1 MKTALPSRDLG
12 IVLWLGVIAL
22 YLFFVGPYVLDQT
35 YWFDRDRDNAL
46 LNLNNFSYWAGSI
59 EHGFGLPRWYPYGGG
74 SPVGLSAVVWKAL
87 LPHRLFGYLLVLIT
101 DLDYVTVFK
110 ASLVF
115 GICFSSLGWFLF
127 LKRYFGNSIIG
138 VFGTIPFVFGG
149 FGTTVFHQEYILAH
163 LLWVPWLLLFAL
175 NWQKNIQLLVLAA
188 AIFGIA
194 ITNDYPQYLVYA
206 VAAAGLLLFIVSP
219 SFRVLL
225 RSALNDSKQ
234 RSTILTAVII
244 FTLAASPLGYLL
256 WEKENYVSP
265 VRGTQGV
272 SYETLSEYEEGLRH
286 AGTTNISYLKQHFAP
301 KRDVP
306 DDVFGMFVGRV
317 VLILALLAILFR
329 RRSVLF
335 PLLLTGVFAWMV
347 AGVNGYLPQLFFLAR
362 VPFVDHFR
370 QWYHFFPYLNMGL
383 IFLGAMGF
391 KTLYCW
397 KAEGKIESKLRIALV
412 VILAVS
418 SLYEHCR
425 YFQLYE
431 SRYLND
437 ARGKFVHPERLD
449 HASFLRMIN
458 TDWTIWLA
466 NHQQDRNW
474 RVPDGTGLV
483 HLSEKNLATILVRCT
498 SVFSAGASYAM
509 PNDILANKECKR
521 ELSEWNRENESP
533 LADQA
538 EAMSIVVNPVGFS
551 VNVATPQTYFELPIN
566 SRLNWAANSVNS
578 EEISIAGTRP
588 ALKISMDRPGVRTLT
603 VELRSTFY
611 EYSLLLQLAALVYAI
626 RRAFFGRAHSRR

>member
-1 MKTALPSRDLG
+1 M
-12 IVLWLGVIAL
+12 
-22 YLFFVGPYVLDQT
+22 
-35 YWFDRDRDNAL
+35 
-46 LNLNNFSYWAGSI
+46 
-59 EHGFGLPRWYPYGGG
+59 
-74 SPVGLSAVVWKAL
+74 
-87 LPHRLFGYLLVLIT
+87 
-101 DLDYVTVFK
+101 FK

-127 LKRYFGNSIIG
+127 LKRYFRNSLIG

-149 FGTTVFHQEYILAH
+149 FGTSVFHQEYILAH

-194 ITNDYPQYLVYA
+194 ITNDYPQFLVYS
-206 VAAAGLLLFIVSP
+206 VAAASLLLFFVSS

-225 RSALNDSKQ
+225 RSALYDNEQ
-234 RSTILTAVII
+234 RRIFLIAVII

-256 WEKENYVSP
+256 WEKDNYFSP
-265 VRGTQGV
+265 VRGAQGV
-272 SYETLSEYEEGLRH
+272 SYETLTEYEDGLRH
-286 AGTTNISYLKQHFAP
+286 AGTTNISYLKQYFAP
-301 KRDVP
+301 KRDLP

-317 VLILALLAILFR
+317 MLILALLAILFR

-347 AGVNGYLPQLFFLAR
+347 AGVNGYLPQLLFLAR

-391 KTLYCW
+391 RTLYCW
-397 KAEGKIESKLRIALV
+397 KAEGKIESKLRIALL

-458 TDWTIWLA
+458 TDWTIWVA

-483 HLSEKNLATILVRCT
+483 HLSEKNLATLLGQCT

-509 PNDILANKECKR
+509 PNDILANKECER
-521 ELSEWNRENESP
+521 EISERNRANESP
-533 LADQA
+533 LTDQSKA
-538 EAMSIVVNPVGFS
+538 ISIVVNPAGFT
-551 VNVATPQTYFELPIN
+551 VNVANPQPYFELPIN
-566 SRLNWAANSVNS
+566 SRLNWEAMPENS
-578 EEISIAGTRP
+578 EEKTIVDTHP
-588 ALKISMDRPGVRTLT
+588 ALKISMNKPGVRTLT
-603 VELRSTFY
+603 FELPLTFY
-611 EYSLLLQLAALVYAI
+611 EYSLLLQLAALLYAT
-626 RRAFFGRAHSRR
+626 RRAFVRRARSQK